1 MESSNAFPISIN
13 RHNLTP
19 LSSRLLSLNFRFSR
33 KGKLKL
39 GWLVACAKNGFKL
52 QTSPET
58 ICYYFVWFLCLF
70 FISTVSDLCLYGIAM
85 PIFTTELCTWDVDA
99 HSIQCPFSASVRLSL
114 SRSACTNNGCLVFTA
129 AISGIGA
136 HVTCRLG
143 NWHVSTT
150 GRSQAALKSLQAL
163 HWGPIPMSCIPSHAD
178 LGSTG
183 SNGPTN
189 VSIIHDKVDGELD
202 LYKKFEN
209 VVHASNAVALKRYYV
224 VYMLQYDVL
233 ILL

>member
-1 MESSNAFPISIN
+1 
-13 RHNLTP
+13 
-19 LSSRLLSLNFRFSR
+19 
-33 KGKLKL
+33 
-39 GWLVACAKNGFKL
+39 
-52 QTSPET
+52 
-58 ICYYFVWFLCLF
+58 
-70 FISTVSDLCLYGIAM
+70 
-85 PIFTTELCTWDVDA
+85 
-99 HSIQCPFSASVRLSL
+99 
-114 SRSACTNNGCLVFTA
+114 
-129 AISGIGA
+129 
-136 HVTCRLG
+136 
-143 NWHVSTT
+143 
-150 GRSQAALKSLQAL
+150 
-163 HWGPIPMSCIPSHAD
+163 MSCIPSHAD